1 MIAIVGGGIC
11 GLSIG
16 WHLARAGRSV
26 TIFERGEAGHGAT
39 WAAAGMLAAQ
49 IEAEPGE
56 DALLPLMVESR
67 DLWPEFARELEAAAG
82 MAVDLRREG
91 TLAVAL
97 DRDEAAQ
104 LAFTFDFHRSLGLE
118 MEWLEGRRARALE
131 PHLSPHVTAA
141 VLSPHDHQVDNRKVA
156 VALKRAFLAAGGTLR
171 ENSQVAEIL
180 VSGRHVVGVR
190 VGEQEFSSPTV
201 VLAAGAWSRG
211 IAGLPED
218 SRPPVRP
225 VKGQMLSLRMQP
237 PLIAHVVWGNGA
249 YLVPRLDGTLVIG
262 ATVEEQSFD
271 TTMTAGGV
279 HELLRRARAAL
290 PGIDELAIEEMW
302 AGLRPTSRDDA
313 PLLGPAPLEGLV
325 VATGHHRSG
334 ILLAPVTARAISDYV
349 LTGRLSES
357 LRPFAPSRFAA

>member
-118 MEWLEGRRARALE
+118 MEWLEGHRARAVPLQ
-131 PHLSPHVTAA
+131 PFHFQSQRA
-141 VLSPHDHQVDNRKVA
+141 VKIEGEGELRRLVA
-156 VALKRAFLAAGGTLR
+156 VERHRERALAAQIHGHAGGGL
-171 ENSQVAEIL
+171 ELA
-180 VSGRHVVGVR
+180 
-190 VGEQEFSSPTV
+190 GEFRPQIAAFHHQGQQR
-201 VLAAGAWSRG
+201 VLAGLGLDLRRQHPGRGPGGA
-211 IAGLPED
+211 
-218 SRPPVRP
+218 
-225 VKGQMLSLRMQP
+225 
-237 PLIAHVVWGNGA
+237 
-249 YLVPRLDGTLVIG
+249 VPRL
-262 ATVEEQSFD
+262 
-271 TTMTAGGV
+271 
-279 HELLRRARAAL
+279 AAL
-290 PGIDELAIEEMW
+290 EDRDAAPGAGEMP
-302 AGLRPTSRDDA
+302 ADGEAADAAADDRDHRGA
-313 PLLGPAPLEGLV
+313 PLKRELPKREIMEWLD
-325 VATGHHRSG
+325 T
-334 ILLAPVTARAISDYV
+334 
-349 LTGRLSES
+349 LTRRS
-357 LRPFAPSRFAA
+357 LRWHYPAQVPWV